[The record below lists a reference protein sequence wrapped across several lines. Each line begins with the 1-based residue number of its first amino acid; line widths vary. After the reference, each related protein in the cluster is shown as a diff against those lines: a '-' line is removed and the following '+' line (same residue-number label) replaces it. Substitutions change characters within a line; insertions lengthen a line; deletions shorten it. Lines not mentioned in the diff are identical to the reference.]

1 MSDVNSN
8 DPMVDEI
15 REIRR
20 RIAADLGNDFE
31 KLAEHLRQVDRDY
44 AERRGI
50 FAAVTREAATRVEES
65 WGDMTAFPSDTL
77 VDEVRAIRN
86 GKRKG

>member
-1 MSDVNSN
+1 MIDGANK
-8 DPMVDEI
+8 DPMIDEV

-20 RIAADLGNDFE
+20 RVSADLGNEIE
-31 KLAEHLRQVDRDY
+31 KLAEHLRQIDRDY

-50 FAAVTREAATRVEES
+50 FADVTREAAAQVEQS
-65 WGDMTAFPSDTL
+65 WGDMTAFPNDTL
-77 VDEVRAIRN
+77 VDDVRAIRN